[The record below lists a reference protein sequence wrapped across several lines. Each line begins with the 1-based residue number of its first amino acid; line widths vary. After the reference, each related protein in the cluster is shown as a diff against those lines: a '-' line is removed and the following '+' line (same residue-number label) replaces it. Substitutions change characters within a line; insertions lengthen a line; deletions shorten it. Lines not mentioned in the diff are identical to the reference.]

1 MLEKENKEAEEL
13 PEGYQMFPTEQN
25 EWEEKW
31 SIRVD
36 KDWNMMVW
44 PEDSCKENP
53 KNLTWLDNYVKNYWK
68 LTHMIWKDYAAAIGM
83 GWEEKPEDNIYAE
96 LNAHIKEIRAINDN
110 VRTKSLAR
118 SLDIILKLIKNINN
132 KWTS

>member
-83 GWEEKPEDNIYAE
+83 GWEEKSEENVYEELEDTIEEINRNSRHE
-96 LNAHIKEIRAINDN
+96 LDYMVDVVSALE
-110 VRTKSLAR
+110 L
-118 SLDIILKLIKNINN
+118 ILKLIKQI
-132 KWTS
+132 K